1 MNFQPLDGISLVIP
15 CYNEENAVEDV
26 LNSVHAV
33 LSQGNVPFE
42 IIAVNDG
49 STDKTAS
56 LIDTNRFKLVNHE
69 INRGYGASLKTGVNH
84 AQYECIV
91 ITDAD
96 STYPNE
102 RIFELYDLLQKHDMV
117 VGARTGANV
126 NIPLIRRPAKW
137 VLNQLANY
145 LSGYKIP
152 DINSGFRA
160 IRKTLFKEYQAYYPD
175 GFSLTTTITLTSLI
189 NGHAVKYLPIDY
201 HHRIGSSKI
210 KPIRDTLNFIS
221 LIVRTV
227 LYFDPLKVFVPL
239 SVLIFIASLF
249 VGFGTAILEQVYGIG
264 KFMDVT
270 TVLLLLTS
278 IQLFALGALAD
289 LINKRMR

>member
-1 MNFQPLDGISLVIP
+1 MDYQPLDGISLVIP
-15 CYNEENAVEDV
+15 CYNEENAVEEV
-26 LNSVHAV
+26 LDSVYKV
-33 LSQGNVPFE
+33 LASGDVPFE

-49 STDKTAS
+49 STDRTAS
-56 LIDTNRFKLVNHE
+56 LIDTSRFKLVSHE
-69 INRGYGASLKTGVNH
+69 VNRGYGASLKTGVLH

-102 RIFELYDLLQKHDMV
+102 RIFELYDILQNHDMV

-160 IRKTLFKEYQAYYPD
+160 IRKTLFDTYRHYYPS

-221 LIVRTV
+221 LIVRTCI
-227 LYFDPLKVFVPL
+227 YFDPLKVFVPL
-239 SVLIFIASLF
+239 SIIIFLASL
-249 VGFGTAILEQVYGIG
+249 VVGIG
-264 KFMDVT
+264 SAVLEHVYDTGRFMDVT
-270 TVLLLLTS
+270 TVLLLLSS
-278 IQLFALGALAD
+278 IQVFALGALAD
-289 LINKRMR
+289 LINKRIR